1 MKSNIQIPRELL
13 AQIDF
18 QNTVNGGM
26 ANAIATGWRDNDGY
40 RMILKAPSVD
50 IEKIHIETANQR
62 FAVFYML
69 DVLDGTVQMPYF
81 LVNLPLSPEVDVN
94 NISARLE
101 NDGRISI
108 HAPFNDWAKGQS
120 RHIDIDM

>member
-1 MKSNIQIPRELL
+1 MKSNIHIPSELL

-26 ANAIATGWRDNDGY
+26 SNALTTGWRDKDGY
-40 RMILKAPSVD
+40 GMNLKAPSVD

-62 FAVFYML
+62 FTVFYL
-69 DVLDGTVQMPYF
+69 IDVLDGTVQVPYY

-101 NDGRISI
+101 DDGSISI
-108 HAPFNDWAKGQS
+108 HAPFNDWAKGMS
-120 RHIDIDM
+120 RHIDIDK